1 MENDCR
7 SCYRPIAEGRT
18 HCVRCASE
26 SRSQAIS
33 APLMLA
39 AGAALAT
46 LAAGMLSLNIRL
58 CFAGAVVAG
67 VATLIHV
74 VQSVR

>member
-7 SCYRPIAEGRT
+7 KCYRPIAEGRT
-18 HCVRCASE
+18 FCVRCASE

-33 APLMLA
+33 TPLMLA

-58 CFAGAVVAG
+58 CIAGAVVAG

>member
-1 MENDCR
+1 MDNDCR
-7 SCYRPIAEGRT
+7 NCYRPVAEGRT
-18 HCVRCASE
+18 LCVRCANE

-39 AGAALAT
+39 AGAALVT
-46 LAAGMLSLNIRL
+46 LVAGMLSLNIRL
-58 CFAGAVVAG
+58 CIAGAVVAG
-67 VATLIHV
+67 IATLIHV